1 MKKTI
6 TTLFL
11 IIFCFASLSASF
23 VSRVSLSEEVAY
35 QRYNRIWT
43 SPTTHYYSVESI
55 ASNPTLCND
64 FDIMFTKN
72 VGLTLG
78 TKVGYQWSIWD
89 GNRFVSFPKNINGT
103 VNAGLSLVFNNIR
116 FSLSA
121 MLRSSFQTSRNAW
134 VSQLGGD
141 ISLSYALNN
150 GLFFELGFRYLYSYE
165 MITSGVSLGI
175 GYQVGGKK

>member
-1 MKKTI
+1 
-6 TTLFL
+6 
-11 IIFCFASLSASF
+11 
-23 VSRVSLSEEVAY
+23 
-35 QRYNRIWT
+35 
-43 SPTTHYYSVESI
+43 
-55 ASNPTLCND
+55 
-64 FDIMFTKN
+64 MFTKN

-89 GNRFVSFPKNINGT
+89 KNRFASFPKNINGS
-103 VNAGLSLVFNNIR
+103 VNAGLSLLCNDFR

-141 ISLSYALNN
+141 VSVSYTLNN

-165 MITSGVSLGI
+165 VITSGVSLGI
-175 GYQVGGKK
+175 GYLSSRR

>member
-103 VNAGLSLVFNNIR
+103 VNAGLSFVFNNIR

-150 GLFFELGFRYLYSYE
+150 GLFFELGCRYLYSYE

>member
-6 TTLFL
+6 ITLFL
-11 IIFCFASLSASF
+11 IFFCFASLYASF
-23 VSRVSLSEEVAY
+23 VSRVSLSEEVAF

-64 FDIMFTKN
+64 FDIMFTEN
-72 VGLTLG
+72 IGLTLG
-78 TKVGYQWSIWD
+78 TKVGYQWSAWD
-89 GNRFVSFPKNINGT
+89 GNRFASFPKNINGT
-103 VNAGLSLVFNNIR
+103 VNAGFSFVFSNLRI
-116 FSLSA
+116 SLSA

-134 VSQLGGD
+134 ISQLGGD
-141 ISLSYALNN
+141 VRASHVLNN

-175 GYQVGGKK
+175 GYQVGGKR